1 MRNEIDPEA
10 APRQVRLRHGGFT
23 LIEMMIVVAVIAL
36 LGSVAL
42 PAYQNSVSKSRRS
55 DARTALVT
63 TAQLMERYAT
73 EHGSV
78 GYSTATLNNTTGPT
92 VVAKPASDNGYYLM
106 TLGNLTATT
115 FTLSAV
121 PQGSQSSDGCGT
133 FTLNESGVRGAS
145 GSGSG
150 CW

>member
-1 MRNEIDPEA
+1 MR
-10 APRQVRLRHGGFT
+10 GKGFT
-23 LIEMMIVVAVIAL
+23 LIELMIVVAVVAL
-36 LGSVAL
+36 LGTVAL
-42 PAYQNSVSKSRRS
+42 PAYQKSVTKARRS

-73 EHGSV
+73 EHGSA
-78 GYSTATLNNTTGPT
+78 GYSTAVLGNTTGPT
-92 VVAKPASDNGYYLM
+92 VVAKASSDNGYYQL

-121 PQGSQSSDGCGT
+121 PQGGQSADGCGN
-133 FTLNESGVRGAS
+133 FTLNESGVRNVTGTS
-145 GSGSG
+145 SG